1 MAIRNAFLR
10 CPYTVITYSRP
21 VYRRIY
27 YTFIGAPQGIA
38 YGGFQMSVVKEGTM
52 RPLEAPRGILYFL
65 LFTVPKA

>member
-1 MAIRNAFLR
+1 
-10 CPYTVITYSRP
+10 